1 VKTYKY
7 APGPDG
13 VAVLVSEAEFFS
25 NLDEARAEQKGA
37 VRDAAWAYV
46 EQHLDQRE
54 REALSAL
61 LQKVTLMRGMGMEPD
76 EGATLA
82 LLATLQWAED
92 VLASYAPLSAA
103 IDDAETFADI
113 MAVTFDPSPFAPPP
127 TVSATEIALALR
139 GGA

>member
-1 VKTYKY
+1 MK
-7 APGPDG
+7 
-13 VAVLVSEAEFFS
+13 
-25 NLDEARAEQKGA
+25 
-37 VRDAAWAYV
+37 
-46 EQHLDQRE
+46 
-54 REALSAL
+54 
-61 LQKVTLMRGMGMEPD
+61 GMGMEPD

-103 IDDAETFADI
+103 IDEAETFADI
-113 MAVTFDPSPFAPPP
+113 MAVAFDSSPFAPPP